1 MDAVGAGEFVPDLD
15 PVDGAEQNPA
25 ESISND
31 VKEFSGLEKK
41 TMFTA
46 VNATQQIGDGTIE
59 GEITDFGESVPGG
72 ELPATEYRHSDGS
85 AGGDK
90 ESNQDGEGNLSDMTV
105 HLKDEHLLG
114 KVSLCPFL
122 VAKKDLDHFPNQDWV
137 EDYHGVTFQIEKGTI
152 LAIVRSR
159 HLPWKKKKRISAR
172 FRLYLRFIR
181 KRHRKSAP
189 ITLTS
194 SVDPYY
200 NAKRSH
206 RVTPPVQSE
215 NIHLIHNI

>member
-1 MDAVGAGEFVPDLD
+1 MDIKYEYYPHPVLWDYTGDYRNSSFECDIEQERGVRQFTIRATFRLENWELLRMVQNNEAEFLLHI
-15 PVDGAEQNPA
+15 ESPA
-25 ESISND
+25 SS
-31 VKEFSGLEKK
+31 
-41 TMFTA
+41 
-46 VNATQQIGDGTIE
+46 
-59 GEITDFGESVPGG
+59 
-72 ELPATEYRHSDGS
+72 YRLAQGS
-85 AGGDK
+85 K
-90 ESNQDGEGNLSDMTV
+90 SPDMTV

>member
-46 VNATQQIGDGTIE
+46 VNATQQIEDGTIE

-90 ESNQDGEGNLSDMTV
+90 ESNQDGEGNLSEDGHVEMRRTVTV
-105 HLKDEHLLG
+105 HPLKLRLFVDNREKQTYRLSFIPD
-114 KVSLCPFL
+114 KS
-122 VAKKDLDHFPNQDWV
+122 AQDAW
-137 EDYHGVTFQIEKGTI
+137 IEISAAGEQSNTKLEIQSAGTI
-152 LAIVRSR
+152 TGHDFPYRENCIYIGDIES
-159 HLPWKKKKRISAR
+159 KKKYSLVYSISYR
-172 FRLYLRFIR
+172 ENC
-181 KRHRKSAP
+181 SMG
-189 ITLTS
+189 
-194 SVDPYY
+194 VDLHGY
-200 NAKRSH
+200 
-206 RVTPPVQSE
+206 Q
-215 NIHLIHNI
+215 I

>member
-31 VKEFSGLEKK
+31 VKGFSGLEKK

-90 ESNQDGEGNLSDMTV
+90 ESNQDGEGNLSEDGP
-105 HLKDEHLLG
+105 G
-114 KVSLCPFL
+114 KLFHGGGFTWISNMNITRIRFCGIIPETTGIRVLNAILSRSGVS
-122 VAKKDLDHFPNQDWV
+122 
-137 EDYHGVTFQIEKGTI
+137 G
-152 LAIVRSR
+152 S
-159 HLPWKKKKRISAR
+159 
-172 FRLYLRFIR
+172 LRF
-181 KRHRKSAP
+181 A
-189 ITLTS
+189 L
-194 SVDPYY
+194 
-200 NAKRSH
+200 RSGL
-206 RVTPPVQSE
+206 RTG
-215 NIHLIHNI
+215 NF